1 MNKFWVLTACCLGL
15 WIHNWIQAQIKTTQ
29 KQIQEVYISEDWRDT
44 LFLPVKNKWNN
55 TQQETCENFSQ
66 NKYIKVNND
75 LPEKIE
81 NHEEF
86 MTTNLFELEKIYSKQ
101 ECLDLINRHFL
112 LELNKYRESNWK
124 APLNIDERL
133 KEFSQNRAQYLFDN
147 SSLDH
152 WEWADNLQNR
162 LINAWIECTCWGENL
177 CAWQMTTKKAL
188 DSLKESEDH
197 DKLLQEESI
206 ESIWLWI
213 IREEKWWVL
222 YSTRV
227 MTAIWNNPN
236 N

>member
-1 MNKFWVLTACCLGL
+1 MKLNKFWIALAWFLAVA
-15 WIHNWIQAQIKTTQ
+15 WINEAQAQRQFDSRSQDLAQVLKPNETF
-29 KQIQEVYISEDWRDT
+29 VR
-44 LFLPVKNKWNN
+44 NKD
-55 TQQETCENFSQ
+55 F
-66 NKYIKVNND
+66 

>member
-1 MNKFWVLTACCLGL
+1 MKINKY
-15 WIHNWIQAQIKTTQ
+15 WIALVWFLSVAWINEAQAQRQFDSRSQDLAQVLKPNETF
-29 KQIQEVYISEDWRDT
+29 VR
-44 LFLPVKNKWNN
+44 NKD
-55 TQQETCENFSQ
+55 F
-66 NKYIKVNND
+66 

-101 ECLDLINRHFL
+101 ECLDSINRHFL

-162 LINAWIECTCWGENL
+162 LINAWIECTSWGENL
-177 CAWQMTTKKAL
+177 CAWQMTIKKAL

-213 IREEKWWVL
+213 VREEKWWVL

>member
-162 LINAWIECTCWGENL
+162 LINAWIERTCWGENL
-177 CAWQMTTKKAL
+177 CARGRNCL
-188 DSLKESEDH
+188 
-197 DKLLQEESI
+197 
-206 ESIWLWI
+206 
-213 IREEKWWVL
+213 
-222 YSTRV
+222 
-227 MTAIWNNPN
+227 
-236 N
+236 